1 MTFTKPPLHHF
12 SFTAIVDTFMI
23 RTVST
28 PKLSLP
34 TMPCPAPVLFAKL
47 APLRSMAL
55 QTTFLSARMGVAVET
70 PFASIV
76 AIKHFAVVRA
86 AKR

>member
-12 SFTAIVDTFMI
+12 SLTAIIDTLMI

-34 TMPCPAPVLFAKL
+34 TVSRPASVLFAEL
-47 APLRSMAL
+47 TPLRPMA
-55 QTTFLSARMGVAVET
+55 F
-70 PFASIV
+70 
-76 AIKHFAVVRA
+76 
-86 AKR
+86 